1 MDLKSS
7 RLPDK
12 FRASTA
18 ISKCTVAISYLI
30 TGIQY
35 NVQVTVRIYY
45 GDALEA
51 GMFLSLSWQ
60 SEMFSKSAG
69 EDE

>member
-1 MDLKSS
+1 M
-7 RLPDK
+7 
-12 FRASTA
+12 AT
-18 ISKCTVAISYLI
+18 SYLI

-45 GDALEA
+45 GGALEA

-60 SEMFSKSAG
+60 SEMSSKSAR

>member
-1 MDLKSS
+1 M
-7 RLPDK
+7 
-12 FRASTA
+12 AT
-18 ISKCTVAISYLI
+18 SYLI

-45 GDALEA
+45 GGALEA

-60 SEMFSKSAG
+60 SEMSSKSAG